1 MFDLYVAEK
10 HINKTDANFEKYI
23 DDILHDLDEQIASH
37 PQLQFY
43 IVGLAIVT
51 DKAHLNFSKLN
62 LTGSFLSK
70 IVNVK
75 EFYQSKDYVER
86 NELVNNKLIA
96 YANSH
101 SNVKFINRNVPINQ
115 GNGIYSILKME
126 VLFS

>member
-1 MFDLYVAEK
+1 MLSILTSGDKVILSNRWDIMFDLYVAEK

-62 LTGSFLSK
+62 LTGSFLS
-70 IVNVK
+70 
-75 EFYQSKDYVER
+75 R
-86 NELVNNKLIA
+86 
-96 YANSH
+96 
-101 SNVKFINRNVPINQ
+101 
-115 GNGIYSILKME
+115 
-126 VLFS
+126 

>member
-10 HINKTDANFEKYI
+10 QINKTEANFEKYI
-23 DDILHDLDEQIASH
+23 DDILHDLDEQITSH

-51 DKAHLNFSKLN
+51 DKAHLNFSKLD

-70 IVNVK
+70 IINVK

-86 NELVNNKLIA
+86 NEQVNNRLKA

-101 SNVKFINRNVPINQ
+101 SNVKFIDRNVPINQ
-115 GNGIYSILKME
+115 GNGIYSIFEM
-126 VLFS
+126 VVQFS